1 MLPSLEQI
9 LEGRKEEE
17 AYAHFCYYIL
27 PYVVGRSRWGYMLRI
42 SSRKFEWVASI
53 SDEALGLLLLEN
65 SWDRWTWESGRTKEQ
80 IREDAQKD
88 QPECPPTK
96 YSVKRG
102 RKKVP
107 RSSSGWTNEG
117 IRRFRE
123 LAEMTTKARKEEE
136 DKLKESGGNKERGF
150 NEYFFKK
157 IKEEYEVKQK
167 SQENEEDAS
176 KEDTK
181 MPEVAWLELND

>member
-1 MLPSLEQI
+1 LLPSLEQI

-53 SDEALGLLLLEN
+53 SYEALGLLLLEN

-96 YSVKRG
+96 YTVKQG

-136 DKLKESGGNKERGF
+136 DKLKESGNKERGF